1 MLTAN
6 FSQKKLFTLNNCF
19 HRAAPPSYPYFLH
32 TTKQNQ
38 MEKNFNNLQFKWT
51 FESISD
57 NIPTIML
64 LTIVLTYGINAYLT
78 AIFLPIDFWLA
89 IIAASILQLGR
100 FAVVFMDFLN
110 PTKGRSTYPPKIAL
124 GATLVAL
131 VEIFFGLQEKYEGG
145 EFITMFLFVGTIV
158 VFGYLLEINFV
169 DKGVEAYGINA
180 PEPKPKRKR
189 KPRVKVEAK
198 ATEENTGTT
207 AKNFVSSFKT
217 ITL

>member
-1 MLTAN
+1 
-6 FSQKKLFTLNNCF
+6 
-19 HRAAPPSYPYFLH
+19 
-32 TTKQNQ
+32 
-38 MEKNFNNLQFKWT
+38 MEKNFTNTQFKWT

-64 LTIVLTYGINAYLT
+64 VTILLTYGINAYLT
-78 AIFLPIDFWLA
+78 AIFLPLDFWLA

-131 VEIFFGLQEKYEGG
+131 IEIFFGLQEHYKGG
-145 EFITMFLFVGTIV
+145 EYITMFLFVGTII

-169 DKGVEAYGINA
+169 DKGVEAYGIN
-180 PEPKPKRKR
+180 EPKIIKRRRKR
-189 KPRVKVEAK
+189 KNIVEINN
-198 ATEENTGTT
+198 EEVP
-207 AKNFVSSFKT
+207 KNFKRI
-217 ITL
+217 ITSYQLSLF

>member
-1 MLTAN
+1 
-6 FSQKKLFTLNNCF
+6 
-19 HRAAPPSYPYFLH
+19 
-32 TTKQNQ
+32 
-38 MEKNFNNLQFKWT
+38 MEKNFTNTQFRWT

-124 GATLVAL
+124 GATVVAL
-131 VEIFFGLQEKYEGG
+131 VEVFFGLQEKYEGG

-180 PEPKPKRKR
+180 PEPIKRRKR
-189 KPRVKVEAK
+189 KPVAKKV
-198 ATEENTGTT
+198 TEDAPKQASGYVT
-207 AKNFVSSFKT
+207 SFQT

>member
-1 MLTAN
+1 
-6 FSQKKLFTLNNCF
+6 
-19 HRAAPPSYPYFLH
+19 
-32 TTKQNQ
+32 
-38 MEKNFNNLQFKWT
+38 MEKNFTNTQFKWT

-64 LTIVLTYGINAYLT
+64 ITILLTYGINAYLT
-78 AIFLPIDFWLA
+78 AIFLPLDFWFA

-124 GATLVAL
+124 GATVVAL
-131 VEIFFGLQEKYEGG
+131 VEVFFGLQEKYEGG

-169 DKGVEAYGINA
+169 NKGVEAYGLV
-180 PEPKPKRKR
+180 EPKVIKRRKR
-189 KPRVKVEAK
+189 RVVAKKVNEDAPK
-198 ATEENTGTT
+198 QGNGYVT
-207 AKNFVSSFKT
+207 SFQT

>member
-1 MLTAN
+1 
-6 FSQKKLFTLNNCF
+6 
-19 HRAAPPSYPYFLH
+19 
-32 TTKQNQ
+32 
-38 MEKNFNNLQFKWT
+38 MEKNFTNTQFKWT

-124 GATLVAL
+124 GATVVAL
-131 VEIFFGLQEKYEGG
+131 IEIFFGLQEQYQGG

-169 DKGVEAYGINA
+169 DKGVEAYGIN
-180 PEPKPKRKR
+180 EPKVIKRRNRRVPAKKVNTDTPKESKGY
-189 KPRVKVEAK
+189 V
-198 ATEENTGTT
+198 T
-207 AKNFVSSFKT
+207 SFQT

>member
-1 MLTAN
+1 
-6 FSQKKLFTLNNCF
+6 
-19 HRAAPPSYPYFLH
+19 
-32 TTKQNQ
+32 

-64 LTIVLTYGINAYLT
+64 LTIILTYGINAYLT

-198 ATEENTGTT
+198 ENNETTGTT

>member
-1 MLTAN
+1 
-6 FSQKKLFTLNNCF
+6 
-19 HRAAPPSYPYFLH
+19 
-32 TTKQNQ
+32 

-124 GATLVAL
+124 GATIVAL
-131 VEIFFGLQEKYEGG
+131 LEIFFGLQEKYEGG
-145 EFITMFLFVGTIV
+145 EFITMFLFIGTIV

-169 DKGVEAYGINA
+169 NKGVEAYGLV
-180 PEPKPKRKR
+180 EPKVIKRRKR
-189 KPRVKVEAK
+189 KPSVKAEAK
-198 ATEENTGTT
+198 PVSK

-217 ITL
+217 ITI

>member
-1 MLTAN
+1 
-6 FSQKKLFTLNNCF
+6 
-19 HRAAPPSYPYFLH
+19 
-32 TTKQNQ
+32 
-38 MEKNFNNLQFKWT
+38 MEKNFTNTQFKWT

-64 LTIVLTYGINAYLT
+64 LTIILTYGINAYLT

-124 GATLVAL
+124 GATVVAL
-131 VEIFFGLQEKYEGG
+131 VEVFFGLQEKYEGG

-180 PEPKPKRKR
+180 PEPIKRRKR
-189 KPRVKVEAK
+189 KPVAKKVNEDAPK
-198 ATEENTGTT
+198 QGNGYVT
-207 AKNFVSSFKT
+207 SFQT

>member
-1 MLTAN
+1 
-6 FSQKKLFTLNNCF
+6 
-19 HRAAPPSYPYFLH
+19 
-32 TTKQNQ
+32 

-145 EFITMFLFVGTIV
+145 EFITMFLFVGTII

-169 DKGVEAYGINA
+169 DKGVEAYGLT
-180 PEPKPKRKR
+180 EPKPIKRRKR
-189 KPRVKVEAK
+189 KTTVKKVTPEPVK
-198 ATEENTGTT
+198 KFKPYVT
-207 AKNFVSSFKT
+207 SFQT

>member
-1 MLTAN
+1 
-6 FSQKKLFTLNNCF
+6 
-19 HRAAPPSYPYFLH
+19 
-32 TTKQNQ
+32 

-89 IIAASILQLGR
+89 IISASILQLGR

-124 GATLVAL
+124 GATVIAL
-131 VEIFFGLQEKYEGG
+131 LEIFFGLQGKYEGG

-169 DKGVEAYGINA
+169 DKGVEAYGLI
-180 PEPKPKRKR
+180 ETKPKRKR
-189 KPRVKVEAK
+189 KPRAK
-198 ATEENTGTT
+198 AEGKPVSK

>member
-1 MLTAN
+1 
-6 FSQKKLFTLNNCF
+6 
-19 HRAAPPSYPYFLH
+19 
-32 TTKQNQ
+32 
-38 MEKNFNNLQFKWT
+38 MEKNFTNTQFKWT

-64 LTIVLTYGINAYLT
+64 LTIILTYGINAYLT

-124 GATLVAL
+124 GATVVAL
-131 VEIFFGLQEKYEGG
+131 IEIFFGLQEQYQGG

-169 DKGVEAYGINA
+169 DKGVEAYGLT
-180 PEPKPKRKR
+180 EPKVIKRRKR
-189 KPRVKVEAK
+189 RVAAKKVNTDTPK
-198 ATEENTGTT
+198 ENKGYVT
-207 AKNFVSSFKT
+207 SFQT

>member
-1 MLTAN
+1 
-6 FSQKKLFTLNNCF
+6 
-19 HRAAPPSYPYFLH
+19 
-32 TTKQNQ
+32 
-38 MEKNFNNLQFKWT
+38 MEKNFTNTQFKWT

-124 GATLVAL
+124 GATVVAL
-131 VEIFFGLQEKYEGG
+131 VEVFFGLQEQYEGG

-169 DKGVEAYGINA
+169 DKGVEAYGIN
-180 PEPKPKRKR
+180 EPKVIKRRKR
-189 KPRVKVEAK
+189 KPVAKKV
-198 ATEENTGTT
+198 TEETP
-207 AKNFVSSFKT
+207 KQSSGYVTSFQT

>member
-1 MLTAN
+1 
-6 FSQKKLFTLNNCF
+6 
-19 HRAAPPSYPYFLH
+19 
-32 TTKQNQ
+32 
-38 MEKNFNNLQFKWT
+38 MEKNFTNTQFKWT
-51 FESISD
+51 FENISD

-131 VEIFFGLQEKYEGG
+131 VEIFFGLQEQYEGG

-180 PEPKPKRKR
+180 PEPIKRRKR
-189 KPRVKVEAK
+189 KPRVKPEAK
-198 ATEENTGTT
+198 ATEETTGTT

>member
-1 MLTAN
+1 MLMAN
-6 FSQKKLFTLNNCF
+6 FSPKKLFTLNNCF
-19 HRAAPPSYPYFLH
+19 HRAAPPAALIFY
-32 TTKQNQ
+32 TQQKQNKI

-64 LTIVLTYGINAYLT
+64 LTIILTYGINAYLT

-169 DKGVEAYGINA
+169 DKGVEAYGIN
-180 PEPKPKRKR
+180 EPKVIKRRRR
-189 KPRVKVEAK
+189 KPVVKKVNEDTPK
-198 ATEENTGTT
+198 Q
-207 AKNFVSSFKT
+207 SSGYVTSFQT